1 MGTAI
6 SYERHAPFFPP
17 YFPPYFPPFFPP
29 FFPPA
34 FKSDVR
40 DKIEIEDLGFGLNV
54 VEELRPVAF
63 EWNERDGN
71 NQGKKDI
78 GFIAQELAK
87 VEDMF
92 NAHEVFGLT
101 DRRDEETIY
110 AAYHRLIPVM
120 VKAIQELSSQV
131 KELKKNEN
139 K

>member
-1 MGTAI
+1 M
-6 SYERHAPFFPP
+6 
-17 YFPPYFPPFFPP
+17 
-29 FFPPA
+29 
-34 FKSDVR
+34 
-40 DKIEIEDLGFGLNV
+40 EIEDLEFGLNV

-63 EWNERDGN
+63 EWNERDGD

-92 NAHEVFGLT
+92 NAHQVFGLT

-120 VKAIQELSSQV
+120 VKAIQELSSEI
-131 KELKKNEN
+131 KELKKNQN